1 MMSLETRYVV
11 LLGPPASGK
20 GTQAARLHKELDLPH
35 VASGDLFRENLKKE
49 TELGL
54 KAKTY
59 MDRGA
64 LVPDDI
70 TIAMVMD
77 RLSRPDC
84 EHGALLDGF
93 PRTIAQAEALDEAL
107 AEQGH
112 RISSVLNIAVP
123 DDVLVERVSGRRLC
137 RTCGEAYHVKF
148 NPPQRPGLCDKDGGE
163 LYQRD
168 DDRPETVRERLKVYW
183 DQTSPLI
190 DYYCDQGVLVEVDGD
205 QSIDAV
211 TEDLRAALVGYREGQ
226 PGAEP
231 QRARRGEGLRAS

>member
-1 MMSLETRYVV
+1 MMPQEPRYVV

-20 GTQAARLHKELDLPH
+20 GTQAARLREELGLPH
-35 VASGDLFRENLKKE
+35 VASGDLFRENLKNQ

-54 KAKTY
+54 KARTY
-59 MDRGA
+59 MDRGV

-84 EHGALLDGF
+84 ADGALLDGF

-112 RISSVLNIAVP
+112 RISSVLNITVP

-137 RTCGEAYHVKF
+137 RTCGESYHVKF

-163 LYQRD
+163 LYQRED
-168 DDRPETVRERLKVYW
+168 DKPETVRERLKVYW
-183 DQTSPLI
+183 EQTSPLI
-190 DYYCDQGVLVEVDGD
+190 DYYRDQGVLVEIDGD

-211 TEDLRAALVGYREGQ
+211 TEDLRAALVE
-226 PGAEP
+226 
-231 QRARRGEGLRAS
+231 